1 MMKKHHLT
9 FLLVSLTGMLVAQ
22 PVLQWKYATRGRV
35 NAKPLI
41 HENRLYIGS
50 LDSVF
55 YALDKSTGSKIW
67 EFRSD
72 GAIGSSAS
80 ISGKLVLFGS
90 ADGNLYAL
98 DTNSGQPVW
107 VFSSGGEKIKDIWDY
122 YLSSP
127 VVSNGV
133 VYWGSGDGHL
143 YAIDADNGKLKW
155 KYKTGGIVHAD
166 PLVTDSVVYI
176 GSFDGI
182 FYALSADKGEVIWKF
197 RTVGDAYFP
206 DGEIQKGAIIDQDVI
221 YFGSRDYNIYALDAK
236 TGRGRWNMKEY
247 GSWIIASPLSY
258 RGNLYFGTSDT
269 HRFYCLRKSDGR
281 IIWSIPLN
289 MRVYGSAVAHED
301 IIWFGCFNGKLYGVD
316 YATGKMRHEFATDGC
331 KTNYSSVYQENSEF
345 RSTFE
350 LYGKDYLESE
360 KTIHTLGS
368 ILSTPVIEDDII
380 YFGSSDAK
388 VYALKLK

>member
-1 MMKKHHLT
+1 MKKHLLT
-9 FLLVSLTGMLVAQ
+9 FLLLTLTGMLVAQ
-22 PVLQWKYATRGRV
+22 PFAEWKFATMGRV
-35 NAKPLI
+35 YAKPLI

-72 GAIGSSAS
+72 GAISSSAC
-80 ISGKLVLFGS
+80 ISDKQVLFGS

-98 DTNSGQPVW
+98 DTNTGLLVW
-107 VFSSGGEKIKDIWDY
+107 LFTSGGEKMKDIWDY

-143 YAIDADNGKLKW
+143 YAIDADSGKLKW

-166 PLVTDSVVYI
+166 PLVSDSVVYT
-176 GSFDGI
+176 GSFDGT

-269 HRFYCLRKSDGR
+269 HRFYCLRKSDSR

-316 YATGKMRHEFATDGC
+316 YASGKILHEFATDGC
-331 KTNYSSVYQENSEF
+331 KNNYSSVYQENNEF
-345 RSTFE
+345 RSNFE
-350 LYGKDYLESE
+350 LYGTDYLESE
-360 KTIHTLGS
+360 KKIHSLGS
-368 ILSTPVIEDDII
+368 ILSTPVIENNRI
-380 YFGSSDAK
+380 YFGSSDGN
-388 VYALKLK
+388 VYALILK

>member
-1 MMKKHHLT
+1 MKKHLLT

-35 NAKPLI
+35 YAKPLI

-67 EFRSD
+67 EFQSD

-182 FYALSADKGEVIWKF
+182 FYALSADKGEEIWKF

-206 DGEIQKGAIIDQDVI
+206 DGEIQKGAIIDKEVI

-247 GSWIIASPLSY
+247 GSWIIATPLSWK
-258 RGNLYFGTSDT
+258 GNLYFGTSDT

-289 MRVYGSAVAHED
+289 MRVYGSAAAHED
-301 IIWFGCFNGKLYGVD
+301 IIWFGCFNGKLYGVN
-316 YATGKMRHEFATDGC
+316 YATGKILYEFATDGC
-331 KTNYSSVYQENSEF
+331 KTNYSSVYQENNEF
-345 RSTFE
+345 RSNFE

-360 KTIHTLGS
+360 KKIHSLGS
-368 ILSTPVIEDDII
+368 ILSTPVIENDRI
-380 YFGSSDAK
+380 YFGSSDGK